1 MPDNPSA
8 GTGDLSPLPEAFV
21 QLLRQLVPA
30 GRLASVMES
39 FAAVKPVCLRF
50 NPLRAEPEVIRS
62 ELEAAGCRLS
72 PVPWYPLAC
81 WVPAEQKALLTGSA
95 AFAEGRIYLQSP
107 SSMLA
112 PLLLAPEPGEE
123 VLDLAAAP
131 GGKTL
136 LLAAMMGNQGR
147 IAAVEAVRGRFFRL
161 KENLRRG
168 AATLVDTY
176 LADGRTIG
184 RKVPGRFDRVLLDA
198 PCSSEARFSR
208 LRPESWAH
216 WSARKVK
223 ETARKQQGLLVS
235 ALQALRPGG
244 RLLYC
249 TCAFSPEENELNV
262 ARLLR
267 RFPGQF
273 SVEPLAVPGEVP
285 QMPGLT
291 AWQGRQLPAELAST
305 VRILPD
311 RRYDGFYLALLRKN
325 R

>member
-1 MPDNPSA
+1 MPDQVA
-8 GTGDLSPLPEAFV
+8 GGGLPPLPEPFV
-21 QLLRQLVPA
+21 VLLRQLVPA
-30 GRLASVMES
+30 GRLDAVLES
-39 FAAVKPVCLRF
+39 FTAVKPVCLRF
-50 NPLRAEPEVIRS
+50 NPLRAEPAATRA
-62 ELEAAGCRLS
+62 ELEAAGCRLT

-81 WVPAEQKALLTGSA
+81 WVPAGQKSLLTGSA

-123 VLDLAAAP
+123 ILDLAAAP

-136 LLAAMMGNQGR
+136 LLAVLMENRGR

-168 AATLVDTY
+168 GAELVDTY

-208 LRPESWAH
+208 LRPASWAH
-216 WSARKVK
+216 WTPRKVR

-262 ARLLR
+262 ARLLK

-273 SVEPLAVPGEVP
+273 VIEPLRPPAQVPW
-285 QMPGLT
+285 MPGLT
-291 AWQGRQLPAELAST
+291 AWRERSLPEELAST
-305 VRILPD
+305 VRVLPD
-311 RRYDGFYLALLRKN
+311 SRYDGFYLALLRKN